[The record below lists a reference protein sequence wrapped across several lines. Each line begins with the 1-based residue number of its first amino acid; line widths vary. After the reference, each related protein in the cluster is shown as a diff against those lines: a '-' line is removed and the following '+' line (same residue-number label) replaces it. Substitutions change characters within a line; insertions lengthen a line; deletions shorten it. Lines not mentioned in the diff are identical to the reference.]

1 MNDGSLPAL
10 VKSIYYNSV
19 TFIVVS
25 RCYRHF
31 FGIGILP
38 VSDLLGGQ
46 NFGRYQNFG
55 ENHFFPRK
63 GGRAPQKGGQCPPFE
78 EKKGSTA
85 PLLAGGSHK
94 HFDRNQVFL
103 RRAYGM
109 YQYGKYQE
117 TPADTDRKI
126 PI

>member
-85 PLLAGGSHK
+85 PLILIETKFSFGVPMVCISMVNTKQH
-94 HFDRNQVFL
+94 RPIPT
-103 RRAYGM
+103 
-109 YQYGKYQE
+109 GKYQF
-117 TPADTDRKI
+117 DVQI
-126 PI
+126 